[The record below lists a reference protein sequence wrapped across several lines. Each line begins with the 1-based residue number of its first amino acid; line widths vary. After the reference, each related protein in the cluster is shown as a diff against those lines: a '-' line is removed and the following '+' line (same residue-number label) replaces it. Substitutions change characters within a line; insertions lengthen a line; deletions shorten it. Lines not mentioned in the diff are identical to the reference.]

1 MGTKVNLLRENFM
14 KKIGRPTDALK
25 CISFKL
31 RIDVETNE
39 MLEECSRHKKISKAE
54 IIRLAI
60 KEMYL
65 NIEKEPQK

>member
-1 MGTKVNLLRENFM
+1 M
-14 KKIGRPTDALK
+14 KKIGRPSDALK
-25 CISFKL
+25 SISFKL

-39 MLEECSRHKKISKAE
+39 MLEECSRHKKICKAE

-65 NIEKEPQK
+65 NIEKEQQK